1 MRGVYHMSK
10 IQRVSLIGLGGVG
23 GTYASKLY
31 DMDPKCLKVITDKE
45 RYDRYSRKGFI
56 INGKKYQFDYI
67 RPEEKVEPSDLVIVS
82 VKYHHINQAIKDI
95 KNHVGPNTII
105 LSLLNGISSEKIIGQ
120 EYGIDKVLYGM
131 VIGVDAI
138 REDNKISFADTA
150 KLYFGEET
158 NNTYSP
164 KVLAVKE
171 LFDRAN
177 IQYVIPENMVHTLWW
192 KFMFNVGINQTSAVL
207 KASYKV
213 FHEIQEAEDFLR
225 ETMREVVKLSE
236 KMGIGLS
243 EENVQEFVDIL
254 RGLSPQ
260 GKTSMLQDIEAG
272 RKTEVEMLA
281 GEVCR
286 LGEQLGVDTPI
297 NKMLLNMIRTMEKM
311 TIK

>member
-177 IQYVIPENMVHTLWW
+177 IQYVIPENMVYTLWW